1 MITGLRRIES
11 APEQPSFHGSAAPD
25 EALRLLAAQ
34 GFIQFHPALAERL
47 DNFKAAV
54 FLGHALY
61 WTRHLAKTG
70 AHRGGWFFLTAKQ
83 WQQATGLTT
92 REQTTVR
99 ELLVR
104 EQLLSEHLAGK
115 PARLHFKVNLQQLAT
130 WANLPQ
136 EQIVSKPGSPLGW
149 EALAP
154 WFGQCVSFYR
164 PLSDLTG
171 SVAGGLYLSYLLQ
184 QQRRA
189 LVARASCRGPQGDG
203 YFRVSQED
211 IRIAL
216 CLGPKTQR
224 NARDRLK
231 RAGLVH
237 EYSTTVRL
245 NLGAIMACLQGQ
257 EQKLLP
263 SRGRKPQQAMHLV
276 PAPATVPSVPKPTS
290 VAPIAQP
297 VRQVSAIPAE
307 PLRRWLASPDKPAA
321 KQLPLF
327 GPMVARPVPGA
338 IDTQSEGRAASSAPV
353 SQVMSMFA
361 PRAPST
367 SIRQRTQNSTGQN
380 AVPSASAP
388 RSDTPE
394 CQSFALL
401 SKLESTNAETSKLE
415 CPNVETKLPFCRN
428 HINRVFN
435 KPPTPLT
442 RDPGQPRPVDN
453 SAVQQDAECGRGRNV
468 DPSPDSRE
476 ETAAPAPVQQEP
488 VVQQR
493 EASGPPGSLADQ
505 PVHQPAP
512 EPTHQGDSLVMPE
525 RLESEW
531 HVGVNKV
538 MATAP
543 QAIRQQLL
551 DELQGHLAG
560 NKAIH
565 NPPAWLHALVRH
577 HEKGTLVLTM
587 ADRVAARRE
596 VERERTAK
604 QEARSARECT
614 EAQQAA
620 ASEPHR
626 NDSDTALSAR
636 AKLDK
641 LRQELRQKT
650 GTTGIW
656 RGKAGSR

>member
-11 APEQPSFHGSAAPD
+11 APEQPSSHGAFAPD

-104 EQLLSEHLAGK
+104 EQLLTEHLAGK
-115 PARLHFKVNLQQLAT
+115 PARLHFKVNLQQLTA

-136 EQIVSKPGSPLGW
+136 EHAKSEHGSPLGW

-257 EQKLLP
+257 EQKPLP
-263 SRGRKPQQAMHLV
+263 SRGRKPQHAMHLV
-276 PAPATVPSVPKPTS
+276 SAPATVLPVPKPT
-290 VAPIAQP
+290 PIAPMAQA
-297 VRQVSAIPAE
+297 VRQVPPEMTAE
-307 PLRRWLASPDKPAA
+307 PLRRWLASPSKPAA

-327 GPMVARPVPGA
+327 GPMVAVTGA
-338 IDTQSEGRAASSAPV
+338 ISTQHDGSAATPV
-353 SQVMSMFA
+353 SQVMRMFA
-361 PRAPST
+361 PRAST
-367 SIRQRTQNSTGQN
+367 PALHPGGQNSAGQN
-380 AVPSASAP
+380 TVPSASAP

-442 RDPGQPRPVDN
+442 RDPGQPRPGDN
-453 SAVQQDAECGRGRNV
+453 SAVQQHEECGRGRR
-468 DPSPDSRE
+468 DEHSQDSHE
-476 ETAAPAPVQQEP
+476 ETAAPAPVPKEPIVQQQE
-488 VVQQR
+488 
-493 EASGPPGSLADQ
+493 ASAPSAE
-505 PVHQPAP
+505 PAAETAAP
-512 EPTHQGDSLVMPE
+512 LVMPD
-525 RLESEW
+525 RLEAEW
-531 HVGVNKV
+531 LVGVHKV
-538 MATAP
+538 LATAP
-543 QAIRQQLL
+543 QAIRQPLL
-551 DELQGHLAG
+551 DELQGHLG
-560 NKAIH
+560 SNKAIH

-587 ADRVAARRE
+587 ADRIATKREIEHERAAR
-596 VERERTAK
+596 
-604 QEARSARECT
+604 QEARSAQECPS
-614 EAQQAA
+614 AAQAA

-626 NDSDTALSAR
+626 NNSDTALSAR

-641 LRQELRQKT
+641 LRQELRQKA
-650 GTTGIW
+650 GTTGIR

>member
-1 MITGLRRIES
+1 M
-11 APEQPSFHGSAAPD
+11 PGSVAPD

-70 AHRGGWFFLTAKQ
+70 SHRGGWFFLTAKQ

-104 EQLLSEHLAGK
+104 EKLLSEHLAGK
-115 PARLHFKVNLQQLAT
+115 PARLHFKVNLQQLAA

-136 EQIVSKPGSPLGW
+136 EHAKPEHGSPLGW

-154 WFGQCVSFYR
+154 WFGQYVSFYR
-164 PLSDLTG
+164 PLSDLAG

-224 NARDRLK
+224 NARERLK

-263 SRGRKPQQAMHLV
+263 SRGRKPQPAMHLV
-276 PAPATVPSVPKPTS
+276 AASATVPSVLKPIS
-290 VAPIAQP
+290 IAPIAQP
-297 VRQVSAIPAE
+297 VRQVPEVPAE
-307 PLRRWLASPDKPAA
+307 PLRRWLASPGKPAA

-327 GPMVARPVPGA
+327 GPMVASSVAGS
-338 IDTQSEGRAASSAPV
+338 IGTQPEGSTASVTPV
-353 SQVMSMFA
+353 SQVMRMFA
-361 PRAPST
+361 PRAST
-367 SIRQRTQNSTGQN
+367 PVLHPGGQNSAGQN

-415 CPNVETKLPFCRN
+415 CRNVETKLPFCRTYIKN
-428 HINRVFN
+428 VLN

-453 SAVQQDAECGRGRNV
+453 FAVEQEAECGRGRE
-468 DPSPDSRE
+468 DEHFPDTSE
-476 ETAAPAPVQQEP
+476 ETAAPAPAPQES
-488 VVQQR
+488 VVQKR
-493 EASGPPGSLADQ
+493 EASAPAAELAHEHAPQ
-505 PVHQPAP
+505 SAP
-512 EPTHQGDSLVMPE
+512 EPGTQADPLVMPD
-525 RLESEW
+525 RLDAEW
-531 HVGVNKV
+531 LIGVNKV
-538 MATAP
+538 LATAP
-543 QAIRQQLL
+543 QAIRQPLL
-551 DELQGHLAG
+551 DELQGHLG
-560 NKAIH
+560 SNKAIH

-596 VERERTAK
+596 IERERAAR
-604 QEARSARECT
+604 QEARSAQECPS
-614 EAQQAA
+614 AAQAA

-641 LRQELRQKT
+641 LRQELRQQA
-650 GTTGIW
+650 GTTSIR
-656 RGKAGSR
+656 RGRAGTR

>member
-1 MITGLRRIES
+1 MS
-11 APEQPSFHGSAAPD
+11 PD

-104 EQLLSEHLAGK
+104 EQLLTEHLAGK

-136 EQIVSKPGSPLGW
+136 EHAAPQHGSPLGW

-276 PAPATVPSVPKPTS
+276 SAPATVPPVRKPT
-290 VAPIAQP
+290 PIAPMARAVRP
-297 VRQVSAIPAE
+297 VPPEMTAE
-307 PLRRWLASPDKPAA
+307 PLRRWLASPSKHAA

-327 GPMVARPVPGA
+327 GPMVASSVAGS
-338 IDTQSEGRAASSAPV
+338 IGTQPEGSAASITPV
-353 SQVMSMFA
+353 SQVMRMFV
-361 PRAPST
+361 PRAS
-367 SIRQRTQNSTGQN
+367 SQALHQGGSNSAGQN
-380 AVPSASAP
+380 AVPPASPP
-388 RSDTPE
+388 RPDTPE

-428 HINRVFN
+428 HINKVFN

-453 SAVQQDAECGRGRNV
+453 SAVAQDAECGRGRR
-468 DPSPDSRE
+468 DEHSQDSRE
-476 ETAAPAPVQQEP
+476 ETAAPAPAPKEP
-488 VVQQR
+488 VVQPQ
-493 EASGPPGSLADQ
+493 EASAPSAE
-505 PVHQPAP
+505 PAAETAAP
-512 EPTHQGDSLVMPE
+512 LVMPN
-525 RLESEW
+525 RLEAEW
-531 HVGVNKV
+531 LVGVHKV
-538 MATAP
+538 LATAP
-543 QAIRQQLL
+543 QAIRQPLL
-551 DELQGHLAG
+551 DELQGHLG
-560 NKAIH
+560 SNKAIH

-587 ADRVAARRE
+587 ADRIAAKRE
-596 VERERTAK
+596 IERERAAR
-604 QEARSARECT
+604 QEARSAQECT
-614 EAQQAA
+614 AAEQTA

-641 LRQELRQKT
+641 LRQELRQKA
-650 GTTGIW
+650 GTTGIR